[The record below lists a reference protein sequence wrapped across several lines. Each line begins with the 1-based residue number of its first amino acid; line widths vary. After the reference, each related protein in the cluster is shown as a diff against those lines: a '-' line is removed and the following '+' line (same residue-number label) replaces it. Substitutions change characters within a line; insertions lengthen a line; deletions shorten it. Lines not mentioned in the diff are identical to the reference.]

1 MLNAF
6 NLLAGLIGIAGVFLS
21 AWMHVES
28 KRNEAVEQEK
38 AITAAHRLADTLSML
53 NAVGQQ
59 ATLAANLSD
68 RDEVT
73 KKELKHLLVSQLS
86 TITAAQQSVARQQMV
101 ERTWKFGVVA
111 KYAEPAGTPESTE

>member
-1 MLNAF
+1 LLNAF
-6 NLLAGLIGIAGVFLS
+6 NLLAGLIGIVGVFLS
-21 AWMHVES
+21 AWMYVES

-38 AITAAHRLADTLSML
+38 AVTAAHRLADALSML

-73 KKELKHLLVSQLS
+73 KKELKHLLVGQLS
-86 TITAAQQSVARQQMV
+86 TITAAQQSVARQQMM

-111 KYAEPAGTPESTE
+111 KYAEPTGTPESTE